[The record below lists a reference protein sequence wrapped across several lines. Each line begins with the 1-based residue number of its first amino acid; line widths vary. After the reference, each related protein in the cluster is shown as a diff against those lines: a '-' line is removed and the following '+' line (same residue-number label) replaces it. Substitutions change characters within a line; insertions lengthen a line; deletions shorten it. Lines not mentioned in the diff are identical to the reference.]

1 MGDKRRENK
10 SREFAKSYED
20 FADAIFR
27 HCFFRVS
34 NREIA
39 LDLTQETFTKTWDY
53 IFAGKEIDDIRSFLY
68 KVAGNL
74 IIDYY
79 RKKKST
85 SLDLLQED
93 GFDLRD
99 DDHEKI
105 RDFSEGQEILRVV
118 EKLDDGHKT
127 VIIMRFVEGFTPK
140 EIANVLDVTEN
151 VVSVR
156 INRGLKKIR
165 EILKVNNER

>member
-1 MGDKRRENK
+1 MGDKHRKNK
-10 SREFAKSYED
+10 SREFIKSYEE

-34 NREIA
+34 NRETA

-53 IFAGKEIDDIRSFLY
+53 IFSGKEVDDIRSFLY

-74 IIDYY
+74 IIDHY

-85 SLDLLQED
+85 SLDFLQEG

-99 DDHEKI
+99 DTHEKI
-105 RDFSEGQEILRVV
+105 QDFSEGQEILRAV
-118 EKLDDGHKT
+118 EKLDDNHRT
-127 VIIMRFVEGFTPK
+127 VIVMRFVEGFTPK
-140 EIANVLDVTEN
+140 EIASILEVTEN

-156 INRGLKKIR
+156 INRGLKKVR
-165 EILKVNNER
+165 VILKINNER